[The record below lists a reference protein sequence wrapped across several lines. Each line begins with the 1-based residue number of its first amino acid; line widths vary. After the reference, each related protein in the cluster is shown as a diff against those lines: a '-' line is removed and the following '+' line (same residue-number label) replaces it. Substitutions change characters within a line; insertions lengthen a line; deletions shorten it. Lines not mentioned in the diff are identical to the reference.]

1 MYIDFIEAHHKKT
14 KRNYIERVNKI
25 NKAEAAIKAKKWD
38 FDYWDGSRDVNYGG
52 YYYDCRWKPI
62 AEKMIEHYNLKENSK
77 ILDVGCGK
85 GFLLFEFKKL
95 LPNSEVKGLDI
106 SKYAIENSKD
116 EIRDLITEGSA
127 DKLPFK
133 DKYFDLVI
141 SLNTLHNLFCYQLM
155 DSLKEIERVSKKDK
169 YICVESYRNE
179 YEKVNLLYWQVTC
192 ESFLTPE
199 EWEWFFK
206 QAKYTGDHSFIYF
219 E

>member
-14 KRNYIERVNKI
+14 KRNYIERVNRV
-25 NKAEAAIKAKKWD
+25 NKAESAIKAKKWD

-52 YYYDCRWKPI
+52 YYYDGRWKPI
-62 AEKMIEHYNLKENSK
+62 AEKMIEHYKLKENCK
-77 ILDVGCGK
+77 ILDIGCGK
-85 GFLLFEFKKL
+85 GFLLYEFKKL
-95 LPNSEVKGLDI
+95 LPKCEIKGLDI
-106 SKYAIENSKD
+106 SKYAIKNSKD
-116 EIRDLITEGSA
+116 EVKNFIIEGSA
-127 DKLPFK
+127 DKLPFE
-133 DKYFDLVI
+133 DDYFDLVI

-155 DSLKEIERVSKKDK
+155 DSLKEIERVSKKEK
-169 YICVESYRNE
+169 YICVEAYRNE
-179 YEKVNLLYWQVTC
+179 HEKVNLLYWQVTC